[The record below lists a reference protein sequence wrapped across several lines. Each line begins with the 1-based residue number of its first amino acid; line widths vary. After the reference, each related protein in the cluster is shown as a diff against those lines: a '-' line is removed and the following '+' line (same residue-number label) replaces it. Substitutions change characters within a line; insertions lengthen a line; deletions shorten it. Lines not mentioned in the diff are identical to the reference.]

1 MNLRP
6 LGDKIM
12 IKRLDAATR
21 TDSGIFLPES
31 ATEKPQEAKVLA
43 VGQGRLTDSGKRVDF
58 QVKKGDVVVIS
69 KWGGSE
75 IKLGSDEVIIVTE
88 EDILGIVDA

>member
-1 MNLRP
+1 MKLRP

-43 VGQGRLTDSGKRVDF
+43 VGEGRLTDSGKRVAF
-58 QVKKGDVVVIS
+58 QVKKGDTIVIS